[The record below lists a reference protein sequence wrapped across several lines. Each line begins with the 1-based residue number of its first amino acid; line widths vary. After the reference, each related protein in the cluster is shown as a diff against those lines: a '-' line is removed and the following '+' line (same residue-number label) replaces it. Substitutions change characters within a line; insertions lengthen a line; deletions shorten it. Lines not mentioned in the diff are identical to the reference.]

1 MARLVTFNGVNI
13 DPKLRNY
20 LMGALRVCDECLVL
34 PQASRSLES
43 GTVKNCVIH
52 LSANDPEP
60 NPEIFSSNWFGGVAL
75 LKIPSDRA
83 EFILSNSTKRSDVL
97 QTLVAEIPS
106 EMADTNVQVG
116 PNLLGDAQERD
127 TESWT
132 AGFDGPGCCVGLYS
146 ALQNKCPDVHET
158 GMSRCHKDYYIV
170 CKAGAGVAGQ
180 TFHARLTASLKE
192 GSTLESALAEN
203 GNPGAAA
210 LRRVES
216 AAKRN
221 RARIL
226 LKASEALGFLGV
238 STIGDSASPHT
249 NPQRIAIPDID
260 CSFNT
265 LVQDDSNAAR
275 PVWRYAAG
283 ACDSVF
289 SRGMITSSNV
299 AEGFVAFLDPS
310 GERFSLKNDV
320 HSCLPFSTP
329 RLLNNRDAVFRAVD
343 EHKKA
348 KASRRAAHPDN
359 EWVRMRFGWKA
370 KDFGTTVDVEP
381 PALWGS
387 HCSEAFLAEWGREL
401 GVSKAHMLRLQP
413 EIVAISAIEP
423 GKLRVASRAIANV

>member
-1 MARLVTFNGVNI
+1 MARLVTIDGVEI

-20 LMGALRVCDECLVL
+20 LMGALRVCDECLVF

-43 GTVKNCVIH
+43 GAVKNCVIH
-52 LSANDPEP
+52 LGANDPEP

-75 LKIPSDRA
+75 LKVPRDRA
-83 EFILSNSTKRSDVL
+83 EFILSNSAKRSDVL
-97 QTLVAEIPS
+97 QRLVDEVPS
-106 EMADTNVQVG
+106 EMANTNVQVG

-127 TESWT
+127 TEKWT

-146 ALQNKCPDVHET
+146 ALQNKPPDVHET

-192 GSTLESALAEN
+192 GATLESALSEN

-216 AAKRN
+216 ASKRN

-226 LKASEALGFLGV
+226 LQASEALGFLGV

-249 NPQRIAIPDID
+249 DPQRVAIPDID

-265 LVQDDSNAAR
+265 LIRDDSNTAR
-275 PVWRYAAG
+275 PLWRYAAG
-283 ACDSVF
+283 SCDSCF
-289 SRGMITSSNV
+289 SRGMVTSSNV

-310 GERFSLKNDV
+310 GERFCLKNDA

-343 EHKKA
+343 AYKKA
-348 KASRRAAHPDN
+348 RGSRSAAHPDS
-359 EWVRMRFGWKA
+359 EWLKARFGWHA
-370 KDFGTTVDVEP
+370 KDFGTKVDVEP
-381 PALWGS
+381 PSLWGS

-401 GVSKAHMLRLQP
+401 GVSKAHVLRLQP
-413 EIVAISAIEP
+413 EIVAISATEP